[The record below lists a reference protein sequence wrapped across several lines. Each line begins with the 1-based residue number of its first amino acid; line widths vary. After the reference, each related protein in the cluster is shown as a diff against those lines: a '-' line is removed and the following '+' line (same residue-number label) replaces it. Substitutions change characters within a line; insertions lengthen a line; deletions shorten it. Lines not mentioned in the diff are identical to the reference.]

1 VPDYPSSTMHRP
13 RSPLCLFVLLA
24 LLLGACVP
32 LSRPREAS
40 VMEGMSYFGRNY
52 PTLAPLVRR
61 IMPAVANV
69 SVESRASHREHPFFR
84 DPRFRRFL
92 EGFGLSYPKLR
103 KAGRRRSVGSG
114 FIVDSKRGYV
124 LTNRH
129 VIENARSI
137 TVILEDGHSHRA
149 RLVGSDSR
157 ADVAVLRIS
166 SVPSGLKALRLGDS
180 NDLEVGDFVLAV
192 GNPFGIGQTVT
203 SGIVSALGRQGV
215 GNNAGG
221 KLIQTDASINPGNSG
236 GPLVDLGGRVV
247 GVNMALI
254 GPGGGN
260 VGIGFATPANRVRT
274 AMAKILQGR

>member
-1 VPDYPSSTMHRP
+1 
-13 RSPLCLFVLLA
+13 
-24 LLLGACVP
+24 
-32 LSRPREAS
+32 
-40 VMEGMSYFGRNY
+40 MEGMSYFGRNY

-114 FIVDSKRGYV
+114 LIVDSKRGYV

-192 GNPFGIGQTVT
+192 GNPFGIGQPVT